1 MPFAVRRVATLS
13 LIVVLPMSAVA
24 GCANIPRALVI
35 LPACAD
41 LVPDRWKEGVKAP
54 PIYSAE
60 PTISDVM
67 IYADAATARI
77 DMANDRTSDTMS
89 IIEAC
94 EKQNAKSAEKLRP
107 KPWWRFGL

>member
-13 LIVVLPMSAVA
+13 LIGVLPMLGVGA
-24 GCANIPRALVI
+24 CASTRPLTVI

>member
-13 LIVVLPMSAVA
+13 LIVASLPLAGA
-24 GCANIPRALVI
+24 GCVGTPRQVVI

-54 PIYSAE
+54 PIYSTE